1 MTDKA
6 AQARADKLNNLMVII
21 KAQSAR
27 MYPIK
32 CSQFAII
39 LHRSELIRLAEADNQ
54 KTIERQ
60 SIDRLECANIARNW
74 QHNPNLLQA
83 FQTKFRKDVQ
93 RNPANHWAALL
104 WYLLY
109 FIGQKDAVI
118 SAADLQ
124 AARPKQSFEE
134 AIEPQTDYIQ
144 IVNLC
149 FDYSPTVL
157 YDLQLLISF
166 YSSIINS

>member
-54 KTIERQ
+54 KTIEQQ
-60 SIDRLECANIARNW
+60 SIDRLECAQIARNW
-74 QHNPNLLQA
+74 QYNPNLLKA
-83 FQTKFRKDVQ
+83 FQDKFRQQVQ
-93 RNPANHWAALL
+93 PNPTNHWANLL
-104 WYLLY
+104 WYLLR
-109 FIGQKDAVI
+109 FMAEKDATI
-118 SAADLQ
+118 SANDLQ
-124 AARPKQSFEE
+124 AARPNKSFDEL
-134 AIEPQTDYIQ
+134 IDPQTDYTEI
-144 IVNLC
+144 INLC

-166 YSSIINS
+166 YSSIIN